1 MIKIYRL
8 LLRDR
13 VKTGK
18 LTYLG
23 LSNTHGLRYLY
34 ETAFTEE
41 ELVIFKLQHDNVI
54 VYKWN
59 ENIKSFGEY
68 CD

>member
-13 VKTGK
+13 VTTGK

-23 LSNTHGLRYLY
+23 LSSSHRYLY
-34 ETAFTEE
+34 QAAFTEE